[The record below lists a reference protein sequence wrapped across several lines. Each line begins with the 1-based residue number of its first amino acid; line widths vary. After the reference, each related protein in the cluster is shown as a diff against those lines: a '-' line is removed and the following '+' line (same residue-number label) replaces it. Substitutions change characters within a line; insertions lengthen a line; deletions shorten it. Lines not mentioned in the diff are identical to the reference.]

1 MELTFTLTLILFF
14 QETGLGN
21 HKFPKQPIGNRAS
34 LSHSLG
40 FVGIFV
46 SPLIFRK
53 PIYGFLFHSKYL
65 GNPLSANALRFSIL
79 FPQYGNQYFE
89 SLQIAWIFA
98 RTWPYIHIFMT
109 TCSFTTIKYI
119 ESIISIYSSTHLF
132 SSIEWKI
139 TTPWVLNLM
148 TICSF
153 VTIKSIKSVISIYW
167 KNCVEN

>member
-21 HKFPKQPIGNRAS
+21 HMFPKQPIGNRAS

-53 PIYGFLFHSKYL
+53 PIYGFLFHCKYL

-79 FPQYGNQYFE
+79 FPQYGTQYFE
-89 SLQIAWIFA
+89 SLQINSMDICPNLAIHS
-98 RTWPYIHIFMT
+98 YI
-109 TCSFTTIKYI
+109 YDD
-119 ESIISIYSSTHLF
+119 LF
-132 SSIEWKI
+132 FY
-139 TTPWVLNLM
+139 N
-148 TICSF
+148 
-153 VTIKSIKSVISIYW
+153 Y
-167 KNCVEN
+167 